1 MYVQLET
8 HFPRKEDID
17 VLILP
22 LCQMLELA
30 LIKTQNEN
38 PKNISF
44 PEKVMRYIIQ
54 YHAQN
59 ITSDDICN
67 YFSCSRSYMSTEFNK
82 YYGKSIRQCLTELRI
97 EDAKTLLENTKL
109 SVTEISYSVG
119 FADSNYFSNIF
130 KKSVGLSPLAYR
142 KKITEI

>member
-1 MYVQLET
+1 
-8 HFPRKEDID
+8 
-17 VLILP
+17 
-22 LCQMLELA
+22 
-30 LIKTQNEN
+30 
-38 PKNISF
+38 
-44 PEKVMRYIIQ
+44 
-54 YHAQN
+54 
-59 ITSDDICN
+59 
-67 YFSCSRSYMSTEFNK
+67 MSTEFNK

>member
-1 MYVQLET
+1 MGLFDSKET
-8 HFPRKEDID
+8 DNKIY
-17 VLILP
+17 
-22 LCQMLELA
+22 
-30 LIKTQNEN
+30 IKR
-38 PKNISF
+38 I
-44 PEKVMRYIIQ
+44 EKVIDGV
-54 YHAQN
+54 N
-59 ITSDDICN
+59 
-67 YFSCSRSYMSTEFNK
+67 
-82 YYGKSIRQCLTELRI
+82 RI